1 MNAFAILWAQRQIF
15 ITGLGNTVALAAIC
29 MVVSFVLGAAGAI
42 LLLEIRGWIGRIGR
56 EVVDLMRCVPFLLL
70 AYVVYYG
77 LPEIGLR
84 FNAWSSGLAALIF
97 YNTAYLA
104 EIFRSAS
111 LALPPGDIEAA
122 KAFGF
127 RRRLIYQRIV
137 FPQIIVKTAPVIG
150 NQVIMMIKDTALL
163 MIITVQ
169 ELTFAANFV
178 STNYFS
184 VVAPFALAMALYWGL
199 CIFVE
204 AGVRTLSKVQR
215 RQYG

>member
-1 MNAFAILWAQRQIF
+1 
-15 ITGLGNTVALAAIC
+15 
-29 MVVSFVLGAAGAI
+29 
-42 LLLEIRGWIGRIGR
+42 
-56 EVVDLMRCVPFLLL
+56 
-70 AYVVYYG
+70 
-77 LPEIGLR
+77 
-84 FNAWSSGLAALIF
+84 
-97 YNTAYLA
+97 
-104 EIFRSAS
+104 
-111 LALPPGDIEAA
+111 
-122 KAFGF
+122 
-127 RRRLIYQRIV
+127 
-137 FPQIIVKTAPVIG
+137 
-150 NQVIMMIKDTALL
+150 MMIKDTALL